1 MRRVEKRRGD
11 PFRQRFSPSAFSFPR
26 HRAKTMLDQF
36 LHYLTVEKGLS
47 DNTIE
52 AYHHDVGRFLGHLR
66 EKEIQ
71 DFSRVDRVNPRAF
84 LAGLRRQGLSTRSIA
99 RNQAALRTF
108 FRFLLLEGKLES
120 NPAEDLE
127 SPKTDRNLPEI
138 LTLREVEEL
147 LEQPDLKTPLGI
159 RDRAML
165 ETLYATGIRVSELI
179 QLSIHQVNLEGGY
192 ALIYGKGSKER
203 IVPLGS
209 EAIQWITH
217 YVQGVRTGLL
227 RGKESPSLFL
237 GRSGKG
243 MSRQRFWKSLKGY
256 GQKAGIR
263 KRMSPHL
270 LRHSFA
276 SHLLERGA
284 DLRSVQMLLGH
295 ADISTTQIY
304 THVTGERLKK
314 VHKKYHPRG

>member
-1 MRRVEKRRGD
+1 
-11 PFRQRFSPSAFSFPR
+11 
-26 HRAKTMLDQF
+26 MLDQF
-36 LHYLTVEKGLS
+36 LHYLTVERGLS

-52 AYHHDVGRFLGHLR
+52 AYGRDVGRFLNHLR
-66 EKEIQ
+66 GKGVQ
-71 DFSRVDRVNPRAF
+71 DFSEVNRDHLRIF
-84 LAGLRRQGLSTRSIA
+84 LGGLRRQRLSARSIA

-108 FRFLLLEGKLES
+108 FRFLVLEGTVEA

-127 SPKTDRNLPEI
+127 SPKTAATLPEI
-138 LTLREVEEL
+138 LTPREVEQL
-147 LEQPDLKTPLGI
+147 LEQPDPRTPLGI

-165 ETLYATGIRVSELI
+165 ETLYATGTRVSELVH
-179 QLSIHQVNLEGGY
+179 LSTDQVNLEAGY
-192 ALIYGKGSKER
+192 ALIYGKGAKER

-217 YVQGVRTGLL
+217 YVQGARKSLLKTGENSLL
-227 RGKESPSLFL
+227 FV

-243 MSRQRFWKSLKGY
+243 MSRQQFWKRIKVY
-256 GQKAGIR
+256 GQRAGIR
-263 KRMSPHL
+263 KRMTPHL

-284 DLRSVQMLLGH
+284 DLRSVQMMLGH
-295 ADISTTQIY
+295 VDISTTQIY

-314 VHKKYHPRG
+314 VHQKYHPRG

>member
-1 MRRVEKRRGD
+1 
-11 PFRQRFSPSAFSFPR
+11 
-26 HRAKTMLDQF
+26 MLDQF

-52 AYHHDVGRFLGHLR
+52 AYHHDVGRFLGYLR

-71 DFSRVDRVNPRAF
+71 DFSRVDRVNLRAF

-165 ETLYATGIRVSELI
+165 ETLYATGIRVSELT